1 MQRVTTL
8 VIVVALVVTCAV
20 VSAQPARYW
29 GMGGAGIATAND
41 AGAVNYNPANLG
53 ALPFAPVASG
63 YGAGPAMWSWDI
75 AGTIELSGDMDYKAF
90 DFATTNGNLGIGGS
104 WMSTD
109 PGSDGWSL
117 GFGTDIGETD
127 WNWGL
132 SLAHMMD
139 ETIFNA
145 GFLYTMP
152 QVNRAPVML
161 GLVAG
166 DLTDELNDGI
176 QLAIG
181 AGIPLGDQGGVLALD
196 ATNLTGTGDVIFNA
210 GVELPV
216 AQNVVARAGMA
227 DLGDGSYLSLG
238 LGYAGENWAV
248 DVGWMEMNSPAKD
261 ELVATFSHW
270 FD

>member
-1 MQRVTTL
+1 MKHLTTL
-8 VIVVALVVTCAV
+8 LLVVALVVTCAV
-20 VSAQPARYW
+20 VSANPARYW

-41 AGAVNYNPANLG
+41 AGAVEYNPANLG

-63 YGAGPAMWSWDI
+63 YGYGAGPAMWNWDV

-90 DFATTNGNLGIGGS
+90 DFATTNGNVGIGGS
-104 WMSTD
+104 WESAD
-109 PGSDGWSL
+109 LGWAL
-117 GFGTDIGETD
+117 GFGTGIGETN

-145 GFLYTMP
+145 GLLYTMP
-152 QVNRAPVML
+152 QVDRPPLKL

-166 DLTDELNDGI
+166 DLTDKLEL
-176 QLAIG
+176 AVG

-196 ATNLTGTGDVIFNA
+196 ATNLTGEGDVVFNA

-227 DLGDGSYLSLG
+227 DLGDGSYLTLG
-238 LGYAGENWAV
+238 LGYAGESWAV
-248 DVGWMEMNSPAKD
+248 DAAWVDVDSPDKD
-261 ELVATFSHW
+261 EIVATFSYS
-270 FD
+270 FE